1 MVSRLAT
8 SPDGIPIAYEVV
20 GDGVPQIGFVHG
32 WACDRSYWRHQMDA
46 FSGKTVIAV
55 DLAGHGDSG
64 FDRGSWTMP
73 AFGADVVAVID
84 ELGLDGVVLVGHS
97 TGGDGILEAAL
108 VLGDRV
114 RGLVWV
120 DTYRSLED
128 PLDAAEIESF
138 LAPFRVDFAGR
149 TQDFVRDLFPPST
162 DVALVDW
169 IASDMAAAPPEIAID
184 AMQHAIENQA
194 PAIGALARLKVQVAA
209 INPDYRPT
217 DEASL
222 RRHGVSPLIMSGV
235 GHFPM
240 LEDPDQFNRVLTG
253 VINGLR

>member
-1 MVSRLAT
+1 MLSIAAT
-8 SPDGIPIAYEVV
+8 SPDGIALAYEVV
-20 GDGVPQIGFVHG
+20 GEVAPSIVFVHG

-46 FSGKTVIAV
+46 FPGQTVVAV

-64 FDRGSWTMP
+64 VGRGSWTMP
-73 AFGADVVAVID
+73 AFGRDVVAVVD
-84 ELGLDGVVLVGHS
+84 KLGLDEAVLVGHS
-97 TGGDGILEAAL
+97 MGGDVILEAAL
-108 VLGDRV
+108 ALGDRV

-128 PLDAAEIESF
+128 PIDAAEIESF

-149 TQDFVRDLFPPST
+149 TQDFVRELFPPST
-162 DVALVDW
+162 DAALVSW
-169 IASDMAAAPPEIAID
+169 IASDMAAAPPEMAID
-184 AMQHAIENQA
+184 AMRHAVENEA
-194 PAIGALARLKVQVAA
+194 PAIEALARLRGPVAA

-222 RRHGVSPLIMSGV
+222 RRHGVSVHIMSGV

-240 LEDPDQFNRVLTG
+240 LEDPDQFNRVLAG
-253 VINGLR
+253 VIESFR